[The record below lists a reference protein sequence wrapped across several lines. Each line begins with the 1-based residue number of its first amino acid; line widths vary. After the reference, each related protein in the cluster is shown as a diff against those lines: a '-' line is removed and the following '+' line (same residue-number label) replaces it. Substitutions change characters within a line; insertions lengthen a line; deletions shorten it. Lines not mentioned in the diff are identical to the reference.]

1 MSTRKITAE
10 YRLSQ
15 WAQII
20 QARNESGKSVKDF
33 CEDAGVNKN
42 AYFYWQRK
50 LREAACKDLT
60 EADVPSIRLVV
71 IKYDLVSCLSAGP
84 VKPHVTF

>member
-1 MSTRKITAE
+1 MNTQKIAKE

-20 QARNESGKSVKDF
+20 QARKESGKSVKDF
-33 CEDAGVNKN
+33 CEDAGVNRN

-50 LREAACKDLT
+50 LRE
-60 EADVPSIRLVV
+60 
-71 IKYDLVSCLSAGP
+71 
-84 VKPHVTF
+84 HV